1 MSNKT
6 QIIRRGSISA
16 LLLALVAIVA
26 TAAHLY
32 LHREAWIAQGESAT
46 LWDWTDAMWH
56 LRVPFAAA
64 QYVAVVT
71 AFALAWMIWNTQ
83 WRLFRNILIAWGITW
98 LPMAITATDDV
109 TASFGGPFNFP
120 LCMFAAPIFAFF
132 CVVELVI
139 ALIIYAAIIA
149 HRCEAKP
156 SAKQPEEQKA
166 STPRQD

>member
-1 MSNKT
+1 M
-6 QIIRRGSISA
+6 QRGRISV
-16 LLLALVAIVA
+16 LLLVLVGIVA
-26 TAAHLY
+26 TGVHLY
-32 LHREAWIAQGESAT
+32 LYHEAWVEQGESVP
-46 LWDWTDAMWH
+46 LWDWSQAIWN
-56 LRVPFAAA
+56 LRVLIAAA

-98 LPMAITATDDV
+98 LPMLIIATDDV
-109 TASFGGPFNFP
+109 TSTFSSPFPVP
-120 LCMFAAPIFAFF
+120 LCMFAGPVFAFF